1 MSAKR
6 SILII
11 QIIGVIVAFSC
22 GNKGTIGNNVEKIL
36 SNDSVSLDLNLLEL
50 KPDLMPLLDSIIDAV
65 RNCPTIDS
73 NSDFIFHAYFQDK
86 QLNVV
91 IESVKGKVDYTICN
105 AIFYYKGFKFFYFGV
120 LIDIYFEDKNQLLHF
135 RCINPNK
142 FEKDIDDSGSDWHYV
157 FENNELVSISYR
169 YCGAFWNDRSR
180 FQPD

>member
-1 MSAKR
+1 MKR

-22 GNKGTIGNNVEKIL
+22 GNKGTIGSRMEKIL
-36 SNDSVSLDLNLLEL
+36 SNDSVNLDLNLLEL

-73 NSDFIFHAYFQDK
+73 NSDFIFSAYFQDK

-91 IESVKGKVDYTICN
+91 IESIGKERFDYTICN
-105 AIFYYKGFKFFYFGV
+105 AIFYYKGYKFYYLGV
-120 LIDIYFEDKNQLLHF
+120 IVNTYFEIKNQLLHF
-135 RCINPNK
+135 RCVNPDK
-142 FEKDIDDSGSDWHYV
+142 LEKDIDDSGSDWHYV
-157 FENNELVSISYR
+157 LENNELVSISYR